1 MLIRICAIVCAGI
14 ILCSGPSAQAE
25 SKASRGNKPRVS
37 DTAGSSRTK
46 YLDGRA
52 SQVESTKD
60 QAVESAVSKNKLA
73 KQSAAQKKTPQSN
86 EQQLTTLVGR
96 MEEILKKAEQ
106 NSDSRTFRVLGTSS
120 ASNCGATVL
129 AAPTACSSA
138 SSLNAWLVVRRSTS
152 IVPVTTY
159 ATVAAPGVA
168 GFSYNNVSPVSG
180 FSFASGATGTSCT
193 GAASFGATP
202 GTRLIT
208 SSPYQTIHYRG
219 ASPAFV
225 SPSRSYPYM
234 TFTGATQYTDSRL
247 VDTSMPSVGSSPGIS
262 SPGMIVIQS
271 YIQ

>member
-138 SSLNAWLVVRRSTS
+138 SS
-152 IVPVTTY
+152 
-159 ATVAAPGVA
+159 
-168 GFSYNNVSPVSG
+168 
-180 FSFASGATGTSCT
+180 
-193 GAASFGATP
+193 
-202 GTRLIT
+202 
-208 SSPYQTIHYRG
+208 
-219 ASPAFV
+219 
-225 SPSRSYPYM
+225 
-234 TFTGATQYTDSRL
+234 
-247 VDTSMPSVGSSPGIS
+247 
-262 SPGMIVIQS
+262 
-271 YIQ
+271 